1 MLLLQFNLIPRR
13 KIMNNTTIKEISDII
28 TGNISKEIVGKNHVI
43 ELAIIS
49 LLCGGH
55 MLIDDVPG
63 TGKTVLAKSF
73 ARALSLDFKRVQ
85 CVPDMLPSDLLGVN
99 FFDMKRSEFRFI
111 KGPVFTNILLVD
123 EINRAMPKTQ
133 SGLLECM
140 EEYQVSV
147 EGTTYKLEEPFMVIA
162 TQNPIETKG
171 TFELP
176 EAQLD
181 RFLIKTSMG
190 YPTHAESVEIL
201 SRKLQKDSGNTSE
214 EVVSADRIRAAR
226 EELAQVFVHND
237 ILGYAAE
244 ICEQTRI
251 AKEVALGA
259 SPRAMIALVR
269 VAQGYAAI
277 AGRDHVFPDDIKRA
291 AVPVLAHRIVFQNNF
306 YHRSDLGVSLINSI
320 LENTPVPSEQIN
332 FSHR

>member
-1 MLLLQFNLIPRR
+1 MA
-13 KIMNNTTIKEISDII
+13 NNAKIKELSTII
-28 TGNISKEIVGKNHVI
+28 TNRINREIVGKSHVA
-43 ELAIIS
+43 ELATIS

-63 TGKTVLAKSF
+63 TGKTVLAKAF
-73 ARALSLDFKRVQ
+73 AKALSLDFKRVQ
-85 CVPDMLPSDLLGVN
+85 CVPDMLPSDLIGVN
-99 FFDMKRSEFRFI
+99 FFDMKQQEFRFI

-140 EEYQVSV
+140 EEHQVTV
-147 EGTTYKLEEPFMVIA
+147 EGATYTLDEPFMVIA
-162 TQNPIETKG
+162 TQNPVETKG

-181 RFLIKTSMG
+181 RFLVKTSMG
-190 YPTHAESVEIL
+190 YPTHEESIDIL
-201 SRKLQKDSGNTSE
+201 SLKLGETENGE
-214 EVVSADRIRAAR
+214 NEIFADAETIRAAR
-226 EELAQVFVHND
+226 EELSQVYVHED
-237 ILGYAAE
+237 ILDYAAE

-277 AGRDHVFPDDIKRA
+277 SGRDHVFPDDIKRA
-291 AVPVLAHRIVFQNNF
+291 AIPVLAHRIVFQNNF

-320 LENTPVPSEQIN
+320 LEATPVPSEQID

>member
-1 MLLLQFNLIPRR
+1 
-13 KIMNNTTIKEISDII
+13 MNNTNIKEITDII
-28 TGNISKEIVGKNHVI
+28 TSNISKEIVGKNHVI

-63 TGKTVLAKSF
+63 TGKTVLAKTF

-85 CVPDMLPSDLLGVN
+85 CVPDMLPADLIGVN
-99 FFDMKRSEFRFI
+99 FFDMKQSEFRFI

-140 EEYQVSV
+140 EEHQVSV
-147 EGTTYKLEEPFMVIA
+147 DGTTYKLEEPFMVIA

-190 YPTHAESVEIL
+190 YPSHAESVEIL
-201 SRKLQKDSGNTSE
+201 SRKLQKDSGNTTDE
-214 EVVSADRIRAAR
+214 IVTADRIRAAR
-226 EELAQVFVHND
+226 KELAQVYVHKD
-237 ILGYAAE
+237 ILDYAAE

-277 AGRDHVFPDDIKRA
+277 SGRDHVFPDDVKRA

-320 LENTPVPSEQIN
+320 LETTPVPSEQIN